1 MTNEEAIQ
9 LVRELGHI
17 FSVALT
23 EVTGQS
29 IDDKSDV
36 MNGLAGYEILELK
49 GKWDKVDK
57 AVDIVM
63 RIIYDMAMERFDKD
77 QIKIGR

>member
-1 MTNEEAIQ
+1 MTNDEAIA

-29 IDDKSDV
+29 IEDKSDV
-36 MNGLAGYEILELK
+36 MNGLAAYEILELK

-57 AVDIVM
+57 AVQVVLGL
-63 RIIYDMAMERFDKD
+63 RPA
-77 QIKIGR
+77 GTL